1 VGGEK
6 IMRDTSD
13 LRAWFREDI
22 AKVLAGVNAASRSA
36 GQTRLADDS
45 FQEGFIAALTS
56 VALTIGIRPENFL
69 MSDDMERLPAIFGVN
84 PNHSLEERPS

>member
-1 VGGEK
+1 
-6 IMRDTSD
+6 MRDTSD

-22 AKVLAGVNAASRSA
+22 AKVLAGINAASRSA
-36 GQTRLADDS
+36 GQTRPADDS

-84 PNHSLEERPS
+84 PSHSHEELSS